1 LDRITINLLLD
12 SNILI
17 WFTLTPDRL
26 SAKVTQLIADKNNNL
41 FISIASIWEIQIKLQ
56 LQKLTLNLPLSTLV
70 KDLQQN
76 SDIQILDITLAHI
89 YALENLP
96 NEHRDPFDRIMIAQA
111 MVEKM
116 PFLSADKVFD
126 LYRIERVW

>member
-1 LDRITINLLLD
+1 MNLLLD

-26 SAKVTQLIADKNNNL
+26 SAKVTKLIADKNNNL

-56 LQKLTLNLPLSTLV
+56 TQKLTLDLPLSTLV

-76 SDIQILDITLAHI
+76 SGIQILDITLAHI

-126 LYRIERVW
+126 LYPIERAW

>member
-1 LDRITINLLLD
+1 MNLLLD

-17 WFTLTPDRL
+17 SFTLTPDRL

-116 PFLSADKVFD
+116 PFLSAEKVFD
-126 LYRIERVW
+126 LYWIERVW

>member
-1 LDRITINLLLD
+1 MNLLLD

-17 WFTLTPDRL
+17 SFTLTPDRL

-116 PFLSADKVFD
+116 PFLSTEKVFD

>member
-1 LDRITINLLLD
+1 MNLLLD

-26 SAKVTQLIADKNNNL
+26 SEKVTELIADKNNNL

-56 LQKLTLNLPLSTLV
+56 TQKLTLDLPLSTLV

-76 SDIQILDITLAHI
+76 SGIQILDITLEHI

-111 MVEKM
+111 MVEET

-126 LYRIERVW
+126 LYPIERVW

>member
-1 LDRITINLLLD
+1 MKVLKIPFLMNLLLD

-26 SAKVTQLIADKNNNL
+26 STKITQLIADKNNNL

-56 LQKLTLNLPLSTLV
+56 LQKLTLDLPLSALI

-76 SDIQILDITLAHI
+76 SDLQILDITLAHI

-96 NEHRDPFDRIMIAQA
+96 NEHRDP
-111 MVEKM
+111 
-116 PFLSADKVFD
+116 L
-126 LYRIERVW
+126 

>member
-1 LDRITINLLLD
+1 MNLLLD

-26 SAKVTQLIADKNNNL
+26 SAQATQIIADRNNNL

-56 LQKLTLNLPLSTLV
+56 LQKLTLNLPLSTLIE
-70 KDLQQN
+70 DLQES
-76 SDIQILDITLAHI
+76 SDIQILDITLNHI

-111 MVEKM
+111 MVEEM
-116 PFLSADKVFD
+116 PFVSADKVFD
-126 LYRIERVW
+126 LYPIERIW

>member
-1 LDRITINLLLD
+1 MNLLLD

-26 SAKVTQLIADKNNNL
+26 STKVTQLIADKNNNL
-41 FISIASIWEIQIKLQ
+41 FISVASIWEIQIKLQ
-56 LQKLTLNLPLSTLV
+56 LQKLTLNLSLSTVV

-89 YALENLP
+89 YALDNLP

-126 LYRIERVW
+126 LYPIERIW

>member
-1 LDRITINLLLD
+1 MNLLLD

-56 LQKLTLNLPLSTLV
+56 LQKLTLDLPLSTLV

>member
-1 LDRITINLLLD
+1 MNLLLD

-41 FISIASIWEIQIKLQ
+41 FISIASIWEIQIKLR
-56 LQKLTLNLPLSTLV
+56 LQKLTLDLPLSTLV

-126 LYRIERVW
+126 LYLIERVW

>member
-1 LDRITINLLLD
+1 MNLLLD

-26 SAKVTQLIADKNNNL
+26 SAKVTELIADKNNNL

-56 LQKLTLNLPLSTLV
+56 TQKLTLNLPLSTLI
-70 KDLQQN
+70 KDLQQ
-76 SDIQILDITLAHI
+76 SSGIQILDITLAHI
-89 YALENLP
+89 YALDNLP

-111 MVEKM
+111 MVEEM

-126 LYRIERVW
+126 LYPIERVW

>member
-1 LDRITINLLLD
+1 MNLLLD

-26 SAKVTQLIADKNNNL
+26 STKVTQLIADKNNNL

-56 LQKLTLNLPLSTLV
+56 LQKLTLDLSLSTLIR
-70 KDLQQN
+70 DLQQN
-76 SDIQILDITLAHI
+76 NDIQILDITLAHI

-96 NEHRDPFDRIMIAQA
+96 NEHRDPFDRIMIAQT
-111 MVEKM
+111 MVEQM

-126 LYRIERVW
+126 LYPIERVW

>member
-1 LDRITINLLLD
+1 MNLLLD

-26 SAKVTQLIADKNNNL
+26 SAKVTQFIADKDNNL

-56 LQKLTLNLPLSTLV
+56 IQKLTLDLPLSTLI
-70 KDLQQN
+70 KDLQEH
-76 SDIQILDITLAHI
+76 SDIRILDITLPHI

-111 MVEKM
+111 MVEGM
-116 PFLSADKVFD
+116 PFVSADKVFD
-126 LYRIERVW
+126 MYPIERVW

>member
-1 LDRITINLLLD
+1 MNLLLD

-26 SAKVTQLIADKNNNL
+26 SAKVNELIADENNNL

-56 LQKLTLNLPLSTLV
+56 TQKLTLDLPLSTLV

-76 SDIQILDITLAHI
+76 SGIQILDITLAHI
-89 YALENLP
+89 YALDNLP

-111 MVEKM
+111 MVEEM
-116 PFLSADKVFD
+116 PFLSADKIFD
-126 LYRIERVW
+126 LYPIERIW